1 MAIFHLN
8 ESNIS
13 RSDGRSAVACA
24 AYRACEKLEDQTYG
38 KTQDYTRKKGLE
50 YKSIYAP
57 EHTNEKLLDRQTL
70 WNEVEKKEF
79 NANGSMKENARLAKE
94 YTCALPHEL
103 TDQERIKI
111 VDDFCRDFV
120 KKHNVI
126 VDACIH
132 APHDRD
138 DETDNKNYHVHIM
151 FTTRVVNEK
160 GEFGKKQRTFNDDGP
175 KVLKDSRATFANVVN
190 TALENAGLDERID
203 HRSYKDQGLD
213 FLEPTKHEGHE
224 VTALRRN
231 GIDTEISL
239 KNDAIKQ
246 RNFERMQLPG
256 LIKGLDHEIM
266 ATERL
271 TQQLEQQRKEAERL
285 ELEQRKEAERLEL
298 EQRKEAE
305 RLELEQQLERDLA
318 RFYEMQSAYSD
329 FTYTMF
335 DLHSAKEAKINKI
348 LKIREKIKKFVA
360 KCPPNDS
367 IIRKEETAY
376 EQKKGYVPDFFIADH
391 EAKAQIK
398 KIEQEYERELQFLA
412 KEKRFLKTVSALKVL
427 HRSLTSKGIE
437 LEIPREKKVFGITLR
452 ATPPSAETLDVDL
465 KNYYF
470 RPLGDDFEYAY
481 KQATKT
487 DAQKRR
493 EAQEQER
500 YRQQDAQRRERERLA
515 EQQAAAKD
523 AVIDKAI
530 ETLKR
535 DCGYGPDSDY
545 NALHPQIPNISGLIV
560 SELVKGRDVS
570 GYVTQKI
577 EMLEPELGKGYV
589 KTYEDRVFGQIFEL
603 LNADRKLLK
612 DDPKNLSKINGFY
625 QKLQNH
631 ITEQAEI
638 EQARLERDRVQS
650 LEKKPTI
657 NAQKTKKL
665 DNGRDNDHGL
675 SM

>member
-1 MAIFHLN
+1 
-8 ESNIS
+8 
-13 RSDGRSAVACA
+13 
-24 AYRACEKLEDQTYG
+24 
-38 KTQDYTRKKGLE
+38 
-50 YKSIYAP
+50 
-57 EHTNEKLLDRQTL
+57 
-70 WNEVEKKEF
+70 
-79 NANGSMKENARLAKE
+79 MKENARLAKE
-94 YTCALPHEL
+94 YICALPHEL
-103 TDQERIKI
+103 TDRERIKI
-111 VDDFCRDFV
+111 VDDFCKDFV

-132 APHDRD
+132 APHDND
-138 DETDNKNYHVHIM
+138 DETNNKNYHVHIM
-151 FTTRVVNEK
+151 FTTRVVNAK
-160 GEFGKKQRTFNDDGP
+160 GDLGKKQRTFNDDGP

-190 TALENAGLDERID
+190 TALEKAGHAARVD
-203 HRSYKDQGLD
+203 HRSYKEQGLE
-213 FLEPTKHEGHE
+213 LEATQHEGPE
-224 VTALRRN
+224 VTQLRRK
-231 GIDTEISL
+231 GIETEISL

-246 RNFERMQLPG
+246 RNLDRMQLPG
-256 LIKGLDHEIM
+256 LDQQIV

-271 TQQLEQQRKEAERL
+271 TQQLEQQRKA
-285 ELEQRKEAERLEL
+285 EL

-318 RFYEMQSAYSD
+318 RFYELQSAYSD
-329 FTYTMF
+329 ITKTAL
-335 DLHSAKEAKINKI
+335 DLHKRKEAEI
-348 LKIREKIKKFVA
+348 EKIKKVRKKIKDFVA
-360 KCPPNDS
+360 KCPRNDS
-367 IIRKEETAY
+367 ILRTEEVAY
-376 EQKKGYVPDFFIADH
+376 EQKKGYVPKYYITEALAAEKIRAITRTH
-391 EAKAQIK
+391 EEELRATTRAVGFLKMVVQLKTLHRKLLDQNI
-398 KIEQEYERELQFLA
+398 ELQ
-412 KEKRFLKTVSALKVL
+412 
-427 HRSLTSKGIE
+427 
-437 LEIPREKKVFGITLR
+437 IPRKKTIFGIDITG
-452 ATPPSAETLDVDL
+452 TPPSAETLDEDL
-465 KNYYF
+465 KNLFF

-500 YRQQDAQRRERERLA
+500 YRQQEAQRRERELLA
-515 EQQAAAKD
+515 EQQAAAED

-530 ETLKR
+530 ETLRR

-545 NALHPQIPNISGLIV
+545 NALHPQIPTLSGLIV

-577 EMLEPELGKGYV
+577 EMLEPELEQVYV
-589 KTYEDRVFGQIFEL
+589 KIREDRVFGQIFEL
-603 LNADRKLLK
+603 LDADKKLLK
-612 DDPKNLSKINGFY
+612 NDPKNLSKINSFY

>member
-24 AYRACEKLEDQTYG
+24 AYRACEKLEDHTYG

-94 YTCALPHEL
+94 YICALPHEL
-103 TDQERIKI
+103 TDRERIKI

-132 APHDRD
+132 APHDND
-138 DETDNKNYHVHIM
+138 DETNNKNYHVHIM
-151 FTTRVVNEK
+151 FTTRLVNQK
-160 GEFGKKQRTFNDDGP
+160 GELGKKQRTFNDDGP

-203 HRSYKDQGLD
+203 HRSYKEQGLE
-213 FLEPTKHEGHE
+213 LEATQHEGPE
-224 VTALRRN
+224 VTQLRRK
-231 GIDTEISL
+231 GIETEISL

-246 RNFERMQLPG
+246 RNLDRMQLPG
-256 LIKGLDHEIM
+256 LDQQIV

-271 TQQLEQQRKEAERL
+271 TQQLEQQRKA
-285 ELEQRKEAERLEL
+285 EL

-305 RLELEQQLERDLA
+305 RLELEQQQQAERLELERDLA
-318 RFYEMQSAYSD
+318 RFYELQSAYSD
-329 FTYTMF
+329 ITKTAL
-335 DLHSAKEAKINKI
+335 DLHKRKEAEI
-348 LKIREKIKKFVA
+348 EKIKKVRKKIKDFVA
-360 KCPPNDS
+360 KCPRNDS
-367 IIRKEETAY
+367 ILRTEEVAY
-376 EQKKGYVPDFFIADH
+376 EQKKGYVPKYYITEALAAEKIRAITRTH
-391 EAKAQIK
+391 EK
-398 KIEQEYERELQFLA
+398 ELRA
-412 KEKRFLKTVSALKVL
+412 ATRAVGFLKMAVELKTL
-427 HRSLTSKGIE
+427 HRKLLDQNIE

-452 ATPPSAETLDVDL
+452 ATPPSAETLDEDL
-465 KNYYF
+465 KEYYF

-493 EAQEQER
+493 DAQEQER
-500 YRQQDAQRRERERLA
+500 YRQQEAQRRERELLA
-515 EQQAAAKD
+515 EQQAAAED

-530 ETLKR
+530 ETLRR

-665 DNGRDNDHGL
+665 DNGRDNNHGL

>member
-1 MAIFHLN
+1 MAIYHF
-8 ESNIS
+8 SVKTIS
-13 RSDGRSAVACA
+13 RSDGRSAVAAA
-24 AYRACEKLEDQTYG
+24 AYRSGEKLIDHRYG
-38 KTQDYTRKKGLE
+38 KEQDYTQ
-50 YKSIYAP
+50 KSGVEFTNIYAP
-57 EHTNEKLLDRQTL
+57 ENTNPELLDRNQL
-70 WNEVEKKEF
+70 WNEVEKVERRKDALLAREF
-79 NANGSMKENARLAKE
+79 EIAF
-94 YTCALPHEL
+94 PQEL
-103 TDQERIKI
+103 TQSQRQAML
-111 VDDFCRDFV
+111 DDLCQDLV
-120 KKHNVI
+120 KRHGVV
-126 VDACIH
+126 VDAAIH
-132 APHDRD
+132 APHTDGGSDDR
-138 DETDNKNYHVHIM
+138 NHHAHIM
-151 FTTRVVNEK
+151 FTTRAIDAET
-160 GEFGKKQRTFNDDGP
+160 GLFSSKKYRDF
-175 KVLKDSRATFANVVN
+175 SRDNGTQTVCHWREHFAGLANRH
-190 TALENAGLDERID
+190 LENAGHAARVD
-203 HRSYKDQGLD
+203 HRSYKEQGLE
-213 FLEPTKHEGHE
+213 LEATTHEGPE
-224 VTALRRN
+224 ITQLRRK
-231 GIDTEISL
+231 GIETEISL
-239 KNDAIKQ
+239 KNDGIRQ
-246 RNFERMQLPG
+246 RNLDRMQLPG
-256 LIKGLDHEIM
+256 LIKGLDQQIV

-271 TQQLEQQRKEAERL
+271 TQQLEQQQAEL
-285 ELEQRKEAERLEL
+285 VQRKEAERLEL
-298 EQRKEAE
+298 EQQQAE
-305 RLELEQQLERDLA
+305 QLERDLA

-500 YRQQDAQRRERERLA
+500 YRQQEAQRRERERVA
-515 EQQAAAKD
+515 EQQAAAED
-523 AVIDKAI
+523 AVIDTAI

-545 NALHPQIPNISGLIV
+545 SALHPQIPTLSGLIV

-570 GYVTQKI
+570 TYVAQKI
-577 EMLEPELGKGYV
+577 EMLEPELGMVYV
-589 KTYEDRVFGQIFEL
+589 KTYEDRVFSQIFEL

-650 LEKKPTI
+650 LEKKPTL
-657 NAQKTKKL
+657 NAQKTKNL
-665 DNGRDNDHGL
+665 DNRHDNDYGP